1 MGLLEKLQKDEIDD
15 NSLESEMA
23 HDILE
28 TLESTKELI
37 SPRRVILLLPQFF
50 PCFLYLYSP

>member
-37 SPRRVILLLPQFF
+37 SPRRVIFASATVLSLLFI
-50 PCFLYLYSP
+50 S